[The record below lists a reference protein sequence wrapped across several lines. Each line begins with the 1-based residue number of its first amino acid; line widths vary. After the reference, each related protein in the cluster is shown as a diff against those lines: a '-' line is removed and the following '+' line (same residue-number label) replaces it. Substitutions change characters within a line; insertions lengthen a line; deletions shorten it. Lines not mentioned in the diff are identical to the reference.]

1 MKQTNGSCSKQDKI
15 TFIPISVLNWYIVY
29 ETNLWPEYGSADFAL
44 EKSLFGAFKY

>member
-1 MKQTNGSCSKQDKI
+1 MEVVQNKINKI